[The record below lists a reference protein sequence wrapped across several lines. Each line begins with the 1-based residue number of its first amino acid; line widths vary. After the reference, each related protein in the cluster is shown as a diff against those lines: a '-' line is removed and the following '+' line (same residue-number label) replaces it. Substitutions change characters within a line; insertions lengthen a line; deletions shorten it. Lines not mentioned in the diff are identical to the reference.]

1 MAITDALRPVGRSG
15 ADTKCSV
22 ATVRPRW
29 YVEVA
34 IVAFFYG
41 AYERSRAAAPTHPGL
56 ALRHAHAVIS
66 VERSLHL
73 GVEIP
78 INRVFAAH
86 DWVGAIGGYYYAT
99 LHFIVTLGVLIWLYL
114 RRPELYSRARTMLV
128 LASFAALAVY
138 VLFPVAPPRL
148 AVPGMT
154 DILLSH
160 NVFGASHAGK
170 SGDFVNIYAAMPSL
184 HVGWAAWSAFWINR
198 GHPTSRWRHAAWLY
212 PMATTLV
219 VLGTANH
226 YTLDAIAGLAIML
239 TAAALSGPKV
249 RWLIQSRVDSLTRAI
264 HRRYS
269 SVEATRCEFCDYEG
283 PRRYLVTFMSML
295 TANGLH
301 VELPAGGD
309 ALDG

>member
-184 HVGWAAWSAFWINR
+184 HVGWAAWSLLDK
-198 GHPTSRWRHAAWLY
+198 SRPPNQSVASC
-212 PMATTLV
+212 
-219 VLGTANH
+219 
-226 YTLDAIAGLAIML
+226 GLAL
-239 TAAALSGPKV
+239 PDGHHT
-249 RWLIQSRVDSLTRAI
+249 RRSRHRESLHAGCDRRPRDHAHRGRAQRTKGQVVDPI
-264 HRRYS
+264 
-269 SVEATRCEFCDYEG
+269 
-283 PRRYLVTFMSML
+283 PRRQPDPCDP
-295 TANGLH
+295 
-301 VELPAGGD
+301 PAVQLGRGD
-309 ALDG
+309 QV